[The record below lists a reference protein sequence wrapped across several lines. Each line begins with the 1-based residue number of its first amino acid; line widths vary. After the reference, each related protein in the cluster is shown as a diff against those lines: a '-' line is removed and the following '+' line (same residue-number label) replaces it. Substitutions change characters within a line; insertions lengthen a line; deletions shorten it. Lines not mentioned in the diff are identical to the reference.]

1 MVTQGHMDVI
11 PTLVLQRIFTDAVG
25 SGETTQGRGPS
36 IQWLLSL
43 KDVCVKLCGGGA
55 RGGGGG
61 EEEEEK
67 AYRDRKK
74 LRRDRGCHIEM
85 ETKEK
90 EPCGDRKRP
99 CGDLMETEATWRR
112 KQKRVVPLPAKDS
125 KDLWQQQKLEEKW
138 EGTFLRTLCWGK

>member
-1 MVTQGHMDVI
+1 M
-11 PTLVLQRIFTDAVG
+11 P
-25 SGETTQGRGPS
+25 
-36 IQWLLSL
+36 
-43 KDVCVKLCGGGA
+43 
-55 RGGGGG
+55 
-61 EEEEEK
+61 
-67 AYRDRKK
+67 YRDV
-74 LRRDRGCHIEM
+74 EEFT

-125 KDLWQQQKLEEKW
+125 KDLWQHQKLEEKW